1 MSGKASVIGPAQAR
15 RLRALAL
22 AGLLAGGAITIAS
35 AQAISTYDGPCDA
48 SAAIALDADRFVVG
62 NDEDNILRIYRRGRP
77 APTDALD
84 LTRFL
89 DVRRNQEADIEAAAV
104 IGTRAYW
111 ITSHGRNSAGKAQPS
126 RHRIFATDLR
136 PGSAVALEP
145 VGKPYT
151 HLLRDLE
158 EAESLEP
165 YHLSDAAR
173 LAAEA
178 QGGLNIEG
186 LAATPDGR
194 LLIGFRNPVPGQRA
208 LIVPLENPAEVIE
221 GKRAKLGTPVEL
233 DLGGRGIRSI
243 ELVGPEYLI
252 VAGPAADVGTFVLYR
267 WSGRPGDAATPVPA
281 ADLGTLRPEALF
293 AVPQAARVQ
302 LLSDDGGVRF
312 AGIECKALPM
322 QRQSFRSLTLDR

>member
-1 MSGKASVIGPAQAR
+1 MPGTTTVTAPAHAR
-15 RLRALAL
+15 RLRALVTAGVL
-22 AGLLAGGAITIAS
+22 ASGTITS
-35 AQAISTYDGPCDA
+35 AQEIAKYDGPCDA
-48 SAAIALDADRFVVG
+48 SAAVALDADRFVVG
-62 NDEDNILRIYRRGRP
+62 NDENNILHTYRRGQP
-77 APTDALD
+77 APIDAVD

-89 DVRRNQEADIEAAAV
+89 DVRRNQEADIEGAAV

-111 ITSHGRNSAGKAQPS
+111 ITSHGRNGAGKAQPS

-136 PGSAVALEP
+136 PGSAVPLEP

-151 HLLRDLE
+151 HLLRDLAE
-158 EAESLEP
+158 TESLEP
-165 YHLSDAAR
+165 YRLGDAAR
-173 LAAEA
+173 LAAESE
-178 QGGLNIEG
+178 GGLNIEG

-194 LLIGFRNPVPGQRA
+194 LLIGFRNPVPRRRA
-208 LIVPLENPAEVIE
+208 LIVSLLNPAEVIE
-221 GKRAKLGTPVEL
+221 GKRAKLGAAIEL

-243 ELVGPEYLI
+243 ELVDSTYVI

-293 AVPQAARVQ
+293 AVPQTSLVQ

-312 AGIECKALPM
+312 AGVECKALPI
-322 QRQSFRSLTLDR
+322 QRQSFRSLMRDR